1 MKTRGSYILY
11 LLILCV
17 VVGCKGTSSPSTA
30 SETDEYAGTCEGEKA
45 KAILWVDYKRGRK
58 ITDGT
63 PIRTVKVYA
72 DVHADGSL
80 KVVKKAADEGRKLLI
95 EKSGSLPDQERNIRR
110 GISETG
116 GTVFAVTLSAGR
128 GEIICC
134 RKH

>member
-72 DVHADGSL
+72 DVHAD
-80 KVVKKAADEGRKLLI
+80 EGRKLLI

-128 GEIICC
+128 DEIICC

>member
-63 PIRTVKVYA
+63 PIPWMLMLIFRYRELTAAICMKLA
-72 DVHADGSL
+72 LGIFGSY
-80 KVVKKAADEGRKLLI
+80 
-95 EKSGSLPDQERNIRR
+95 
-110 GISETG
+110 
-116 GTVFAVTLSAGR
+116 
-128 GEIICC
+128 
-134 RKH
+134 

>member
-58 ITDGT
+58 IT
-63 PIRTVKVYA
+63 
-72 DVHADGSL
+72 
-80 KVVKKAADEGRKLLI
+80 GRDSDKNGKGLCGCSCRW
-95 EKSGSLPDQERNIRR
+95 KSE
-110 GISETG
+110 
-116 GTVFAVTLSAGR
+116 SAFLV
-128 GEIICC
+128 
-134 RKH
+134 

>member
-80 KVVKKAADEGRKLLI
+80 KGVEVYRIRKEIFEGGYLKPGEQYLQLRYLPGEVK
-95 EKSGSLPDQERNIRR
+95 
-110 GISETG
+110 
-116 GTVFAVTLSAGR
+116 
-128 GEIICC
+128 
-134 RKH
+134 

>member
-58 ITDGT
+58 ITDG
-63 PIRTVKVYA
+63 
-72 DVHADGSL
+72 SL
-80 KVVKKAADEGRKLLI
+80 KVLSWCKKQPMKVENYLLKRVEVYRIRKEIFEGGYLKPGEQYLQLRYLPGEVK
-95 EKSGSLPDQERNIRR
+95 
-110 GISETG
+110 
-116 GTVFAVTLSAGR
+116 
-128 GEIICC
+128 
-134 RKH
+134 

>member
-72 DVHADGSL
+72 MKVENYLL
-80 KVVKKAADEGRKLLI
+80 KRVEVYRIRKEIFEGGYLKPGEQYLQLRYLPGEVK
-95 EKSGSLPDQERNIRR
+95 
-110 GISETG
+110 
-116 GTVFAVTLSAGR
+116 
-128 GEIICC
+128 
-134 RKH
+134 

>member
-1 MKTRGSYILY
+1 MKIRGGYILY

-30 SETDEYAGTCEGEKA
+30 SETDKYAGTCEGEKA

-80 KVVKKAADEGRKLLI
+80 KVLSWCKKQPMKVENYLL
-95 EKSGSLPDQERNIRR
+95 KSVELQYL
-110 GISETG
+110 
-116 GTVFAVTLSAGR
+116 F
-128 GEIICC
+128 
-134 RKH
+134 

>member
-58 ITDGT
+58 NQTMKVENYLLKRVEVYR
-63 PIRTVKVYA
+63 IRKEIFEGGYLKPGEQYLQLRYLPGEVK
-72 DVHADGSL
+72 
-80 KVVKKAADEGRKLLI
+80 
-95 EKSGSLPDQERNIRR
+95 
-110 GISETG
+110 
-116 GTVFAVTLSAGR
+116 
-128 GEIICC
+128 
-134 RKH
+134 

>member
-80 KVVKKAADEGRKLLI
+80 KVLSWCKKQPMKVENYLL
-95 EKSGSLPDQERNIRR
+95 KR
-110 GISETG
+110 GLYNVGCGITESSNVNRFSTCHHSPG
-116 GTVFAVTLSAGR
+116 KCTR
-128 GEIICC
+128 Q
-134 RKH
+134 